1 MCQVPAYMKSELY
14 YTVLHSLSFIHTLSL
29 SLSRSPFLSLSL
41 SVSLSLRSFDTSL
54 ELYDMPA
61 WSIKLVPHF

>member
-29 SLSRSPFLSLSL
+29 SLSLALPFSLSL
-41 SVSLSLRSFDTSL
+41 CFSVSTKS
-54 ELYDMPA
+54 
-61 WSIKLVPHF
+61 